1 MQQNLSR
8 FWEWGRKIVCVGRN
22 YKDHCA
28 ELQNPIPKEPLIF
41 LKPTSSYV
49 CEGSNIVIPKNCSV
63 VHHEVELGVVI
74 SKDGSHI
81 SEEAVMNHIG
91 GYVLALDMTARDW
104 QDKAKKAG
112 KPWSLAKGFDTAC
125 PISRFISKEEI
136 IDPHNIN
143 LWLKVN
149 DQPRQNGS
157 TSDMMFNIPS
167 LISYISKVMK
177 LEKGDVVLTGTPEG
191 VGPVEDGDV
200 VDCGIDSLL
209 KMQFSVKKF
218 DNV

>member
-1 MQQNLSR
+1 MQRNLSR
-8 FWEWGRKIVCVGRN
+8 FCEWGRKIVCVGRN
-22 YKDHCA
+22 FREHCV
-28 ELQNPIPKEPLIF
+28 ELQNPVPKEPLIF

-49 CEGSNIVIPKNCSV
+49 CEGESIFIPSGCSN

-81 SEEAVMNHIG
+81 DECTAMSHVG

-112 KPWSLAKGFDTAC
+112 KPWSFAKGFDTAC
-125 PISRFISKEEI
+125 PVSSFIAKESI
-136 IDPHNIN
+136 PDPHDVN

-149 DQPRQNGS
+149 NEIRQDGS
-157 TSDMMFNIPS
+157 TNDMIFKIPY

-177 LEKGDVVLTGTPEG
+177 LEEGDVLLTGTPQG
-191 VGPVEDGDV
+191 VGPVCDGDV
-200 VDCGIDSLL
+200 IECGIDSLI
-209 KMQFSVKKF
+209 KMKFSVKAS
-218 DNV
+218 